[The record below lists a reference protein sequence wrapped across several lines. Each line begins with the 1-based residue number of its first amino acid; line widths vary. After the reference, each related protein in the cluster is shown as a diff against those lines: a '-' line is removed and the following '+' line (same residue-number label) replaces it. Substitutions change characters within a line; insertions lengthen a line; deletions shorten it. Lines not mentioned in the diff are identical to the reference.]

1 MEKNIIE
8 IFSSIQGEGKYV
20 GCRQIFIRLEGCN
33 LDCRYCD
40 TENKPNAH
48 DFCLVERRPGSRD
61 FERVKNPLSLEA
73 AVEKVGKL
81 LETAPHQAVS
91 FTGGEPLLH
100 GEFIREFSKK
110 LVSHLVQKH
119 KNNCSRCGQMLGRG
133 GRCSGA
139 TSTDDDNADGCIS
152 GNYYGDERGGTL
164 HIPIFLET
172 NGTMPEKLREII
184 DCVDIISMDVKL
196 PSAIGSELWDVHREF
211 LEIAAQRDYYVKIVI
226 SGETTEAEFRKAVDM
241 LGGFSRD
248 VMLILQP
255 VTPFGGFTIAT
266 PERML
271 EAQAYA
277 LRHLKDVRVIPQT
290 HRMMGQL

>member
-20 GCRQIFIRLEGCN
+20 GCRQVFVRLEGCN

-48 DFCLVERRPGSRD
+48 VFCMVEEKPGSKA
-61 FERVKNPLSLEA
+61 FAQVKNPLSIET
-73 AVEKVGKL
+73 VVDRVGKL
-81 LETAPHQAVS
+81 LEKAPHQAVS

-110 LVSHLVQKH
+110 LDV
-119 KNNCSRCGQMLGRG
+119 
-133 GRCSGA
+133 
-139 TSTDDDNADGCIS
+139 
-152 GNYYGDERGGTL
+152 
-164 HIPIFLET
+164 PIFLET
-172 NGTMPEKLREII
+172 NGTLPEKLREII

-196 PSAIGSELWDVHREF
+196 PSAIGRELWDVHRRF
-211 LEIAAQRDYYVKIVI
+211 LEIASQRDCYVKMVV
-226 SGETTEAEFRKAVDM
+226 SGETTEDEFRRAVDM
-241 LGGFSRD
+241 LAGFSGD

-255 VTPFGGFTIAT
+255 VTPFGGFTAAT
-266 PERML
+266 PEQML